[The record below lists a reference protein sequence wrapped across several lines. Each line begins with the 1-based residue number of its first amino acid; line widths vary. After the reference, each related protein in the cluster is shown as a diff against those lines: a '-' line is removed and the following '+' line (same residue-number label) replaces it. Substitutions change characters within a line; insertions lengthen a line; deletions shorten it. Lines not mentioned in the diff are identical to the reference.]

1 LRNLAFLTLKS
12 WDIRFRTFAANWVWM
27 GRWNYYLLL
36 LYTCTNGCLDTSTVP
51 FTRSKQ
57 DTLEKLSLI
66 MLHQIFMHG
75 RVGKTNVHQTVML
88 SGFLPCLKQR
98 ASLIDK
104 DILIVQTLETIPT
117 SFLLK
122 RWVCIFNH
130 KSQFSDTKK
139 QLIQLNVK
147 LATLLFNYCH
157 ERSLAVWN
165 QVIHSL
171 FSNIS

>member
-1 LRNLAFLTLKS
+1 
-12 WDIRFRTFAANWVWM
+12 
-27 GRWNYYLLL
+27 
-36 LYTCTNGCLDTSTVP
+36 
-51 FTRSKQ
+51 
-57 DTLEKLSLI
+57 
-66 MLHQIFMHG
+66 
-75 RVGKTNVHQTVML
+75 
-88 SGFLPCLKQR
+88 LKQR